1 VKEMSK
7 AFLIDT
13 SKCIAC
19 KACQVACKQWN
30 GLPAEKTKNVGSHQ
44 NPQDLSATTW
54 TLVKMKEVES
64 GGKLKWLFF
73 KDQCRHCV
81 EPPCMMSASVDG
93 SIVKDEDT
101 GAVIY
106 TKKTKEENFD
116 DIMCPYNIPRKD
128 KSGQMFKCTMCLD
141 RVQAGML
148 PACVKACPTG
158 AMNFGDRA
166 EILALAEERLKA
178 AKATYKGAKLVDVEE
193 VNVIYLL
200 TENEDLYGMIKKP
213 VDMSVFV

>member
-1 VKEMSK
+1 MSK
-7 AFLIDT
+7 TFLIDT

-30 GLPAEKTKNVGSHQ
+30 GLPAEKTVNVGSHQ
-44 NPQDLSATTW
+44 NPQDLSAITW
-54 TLVKMKEVES
+54 TLLKMSEVEI

-81 EPPCMMSASVDG
+81 EPPCLMSASVEG

-101 GAVIY
+101 GAVIFTDK
-106 TKKTKEENFD
+106 TKKENFD

-128 KSGQMFKCTMCLD
+128 ESGQMFKCVMCVD

-158 AMNFGDRA
+158 AMNFGDR
-166 EILALAEERLKA
+166 EEMVALAKKRLEA
-178 AKATYKGAKLVDVEE
+178 AKATYKGAFLVDDMEE
-193 VNVIYLL
+193 ASVFYLL
-200 TENEDLYGMIKKP
+200 TEKEEAYGMVRNPIEK
-213 VDMSVFV
+213 SVFA